1 VNKRVKKI
9 HVFVII
15 GVILYVCFVAFSYI
29 HNIIMAALRPDLVF
43 SYWIY
48 LWYILYA
55 FKITSF
61 SPKFP
66 LLLGLIDNLVM
77 LILMLVYG
85 TSKVT
90 IFYFI
95 IINTIIK
102 VVPLY
107 YLRNQAINMKDIY
120 FTIVLFGIFVI
131 WLHLNKQ
138 SLIGNAK
145 TIHDSL
151 IYGENKTPFMA
162 LLNKIKQN
170 FKDLEVV

>member
-1 VNKRVKKI
+1 
-9 HVFVII
+9 
-15 GVILYVCFVAFSYI
+15 
-29 HNIIMAALRPDLVF
+29 MAALRADLVF

-66 LLLGLIDNLVM
+66 LILGLIDNIIM
-77 LILMLVYG
+77 LGLMLVYG
-85 TSKVT
+85 TSRIT

-95 IINTIIK
+95 VINSIIK

-107 YLRNQAINMKDIY
+107 YLRNQVIKMNDVY
-120 FTIVLFGIFVI
+120 FTAMLFGLFIL

-138 SLIGNAK
+138 SLVGNIK
-145 TIHDSL
+145 IIHDSL
-151 IYGENKTPFMA
+151 IYGQNKTPFMA
-162 LLNKIKQN
+162 LLYKIKNN
-170 FKDLEVV
+170 FKNLQVI